1 MDINPELIKSII
13 YIIIIIAIVLFLI
26 KKAIKVAVSIFVIFL
41 LFNVGF
47 IMTGQDINETFKL
60 DEVLDKDASTTI
72 QSFFDDFD
80 KKREEFGIVD
90 AKKVEEKMKEG
101 IEKGTEIIIKG
112 LGSVDIDAFAKN
124 LSEKIYEIGAENI
137 NMDELSN
144 EIKKQLDGISEE
156 DVNKI
161 INKIIE
167 YSSDLKEKANIEN
180 NQTIE

>member
-13 YIIIIIAIVLFLI
+13 YIIIIIAIVLFLV
-26 KKAIKVAVSIFVIFL
+26 KKAVKLAVAVFAIFL

-60 DEVLDKDASTTI
+60 DEVLDKEASTAI

-101 IEKGTEIIIKG
+101 IEKGTQIIIKG
-112 LGSVDIDAFAKN
+112 IGSVDIDAFAKN
-124 LSEKIYEIGAENI
+124 LSEKIYQVGAENI
-137 NMDELSN
+137 NMDELSE
-144 EIKKQLDGISEE
+144 EIKKQLDGISQE
-156 DVNKI
+156 DLNKI
-161 INKIIE
+161 LDKIVKYTSEIK
-167 YSSDLKEKANIEN
+167 DNT
-180 NQTIE
+180 QTESTQTTE